1 MNETMV
7 NHSGKSWNN
16 LKLEILDTWSGISSD
31 EIDRTHGSIQA
42 IYGLLQQKI
51 ALHRDS
57 EKAKVVAML
66 ENYESP

>member
-1 MNETMV
+1 MNESINT
-7 NHSGKSWNN
+7 HSGKTWNS
-16 LKLEILDTWSGISSD
+16 LKLEILDTWAGISAD
-31 EIDRTHGSIQA
+31 EIDRTQGSIQA